1 MLAEAGCSNAEFA
14 AITGHSQRNVEMI
27 PETYTARTHDLA
39 RSAMTKLGNTG
50 KTDFSKLI

>member
-27 PETYTARTHDLA
+27 PETYTAHDLA